1 MCIKMTIRETVIQ
14 KIITIVGDRKKS
26 VFPQKDTLP
35 RVKRVKQAAKMTAP
49 IPILVLSIKN

>member
-1 MCIKMTIRETVIQ
+1 MTIRETVIQ